1 MDFFLEGKRLLLE
14 RSRKLA
20 LEEWFR
26 QTKNEKGSLE
36 KVFPADSFEDFLEER
51 RKKDGTQQFIDLNM
65 KSRETFPVRVAMERM
80 AQASLIDVMCK
91 VKHQKQ
97 VQERQRIDL
106 EEELEGIDRLCVEDF
121 TIDPG
126 GWA

>member
-14 RSRKLA
+14 QSWKTA

-26 QTKNEKGSLE
+26 QTKTLASFE
-36 KVFPADSFEDFLEER
+36 KVFPADSFEEFLEER
-51 RKKDGTQQFIDLNM
+51 RKKDGTRQFIDQNE
-65 KSRETFPVRVAMERM
+65 KSRETFPLRVAMERT

-106 EEELEGIDRLCVEDF
+106 EEELETVDRLCIEKDS